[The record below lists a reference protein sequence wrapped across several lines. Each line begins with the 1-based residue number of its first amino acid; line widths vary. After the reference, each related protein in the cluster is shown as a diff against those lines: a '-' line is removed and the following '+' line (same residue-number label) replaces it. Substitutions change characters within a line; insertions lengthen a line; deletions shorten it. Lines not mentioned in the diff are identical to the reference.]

1 MTDYK
6 DEIRARMIEY
16 DRVPR
21 SALVEEYGQ
30 EVVDAVEAAFTHAP
44 QTPGER
50 AMEFVEIQ
58 TNDKPGAERVAGR
71 LRETIRSG
79 MLAGVPVV
87 TDASRRCNVFTDET
101 DIPFYDSPSSISD
114 PVAWTTVCM
123 ETRTFMAAS
132 NPDVDTRGIAD
143 GAESFMLGLSNNSIE
158 SIREGLSESSPVVP
172 LPYIHVNVDGSFN
185 GQEGRNR
192 GLSAS
197 LEGFDYVN
205 TQIMMFGDS

>member
-30 EVVDAVEAAFTHAP
+30 EVVDAVEAAFTHTP

-101 DIPFYDSPSSISD
+101 GIPFYDSPSSISD
-114 PVAWTTVCM
+114 PVAWATVCM

-132 NPDVDTRGIAD
+132 NPDAGTRGVAD

-158 SIREGLSESSPVVP
+158 SIRGGLSESSPVVP

-197 LEGFDYVN
+197 LEGFDYMN
-205 TQIMMFGDS
+205 TQVMMFGDS

>member
-30 EVVDAVEAAFTHAP
+30 GVVDAVEAAFIHTP

-79 MLAGVPVV
+79 VLAGVPVV

-101 DIPFYDSPSSISD
+101 GIPFYDNPSNISD

-132 NPDVDTRGIAD
+132 NPDVDTRGTTD

-158 SIREGLSESSPVVP
+158 SIRDGLAESSPVVP

-185 GQEGRNR
+185 QQEGRNR

-197 LEGFDYVN
+197 LEGFEYVN